1 MKWLLERR
9 RSRLLPQINGK
20 SILACTECDLSVLID
35 NESYRENEY
44 LDYKRTFAFLEVN
57 KGNERNAKKAEF
69 RSDVCSFANAD
80 GGYLIFGI
88 SDKNGCAASIDGIEI
103 LNNDTDRFELDRRND
118 LNGIQPKVPPL
129 QFSFIKL
136 KSGKYV
142 VILFVRHD
150 RFAPY
155 IHVEEEKNYKIYR
168 RYGNGKRVI
177 PYTELRQMFNQ
188 SFTLEQSI
196 SDYTHKRIEYY
207 RSIGKAF
214 GEKFVHIMLIPETYM
229 DYSYRHNIFVL
240 ERSENVNFGSMFS
253 SFGCN
258 TPSIPCVDGIRFIP
272 YYDTKYCSEAYV
284 RNNGVV
290 EACMALDDEVQR
302 DGSRYPDGFL
312 AWEWLW
318 NKIREI
324 CYLYT
329 KVFNDINTGERVY
342 ICLSLVG
349 CRNVETED
357 KEFIMDYTGKID
369 RDEIICEPVEL
380 IKIDD
385 SDEFEIL
392 MKKMYISFLLAIGVK
407 HDKKL
412 SELIDEVYGSVNS

>member
-1 MKWLLERR
+1 M
-9 RSRLLPQINGK
+9 LPQINGK
-20 SILACTECDLSVLID
+20 SILSCTEDDLLVLIE
-35 NESYRENEY
+35 NESYIENEY
-44 LDYKRTFAFLEVN
+44 LDYKRTFAFLEMN
-57 KGNERNAKKAEF
+57 KGNERDAKKAEF
-69 RSDVCSFANAD
+69 RSDVCSFANSD

-88 SDKNGCAASIDGIEI
+88 SDKHGCAASIDGIEI
-103 LNNDTDRFELDRRND
+103 PNNDTDRFELDRRND

-136 KSGKYV
+136 ESGRYV

-214 GEKFVHIMLIPETYM
+214 GERFVHIMLIPETFM
-229 DYSYRHNIFVL
+229 DYSYRQNMFVL
-240 ERSENVNFGSMFS
+240 ERSANVNFGSIFS
-253 SFGCN
+253 SFGCY
-258 TPSIPCVDGIRFIP
+258 TSSIPCVDGIRFIP
-272 YYDTKYCSEAYV
+272 YSDSRYHSEAYV
-284 RNNGVV
+284 RNNGIV
-290 EACMALDDEVQR
+290 EACMALDDDVDR
-302 DGSRYPDGFL
+302 DRLQYPNGFL

-318 NKIREI
+318 NKLREI
-324 CYLYT
+324 CYIYT
-329 KVFNDINTGERVY
+329 KVFKDINTGERVY

-349 CRNVETED
+349 CRNVVTEN
-357 KEFIMDYTGKID
+357 KEFAMEYTGKID
-369 RDEIICEPVEL
+369 RDEIICEPVEF
-380 IKIDD
+380 IKLDD
-385 SDEFEIL
+385 SDEFEIII
-392 MKKMYISFLLAIGVK
+392 KKMYLSFLLAIGVK

-412 SELIDEVYGSVNS
+412 RELIDEVYGPVNA